1 MGVHHGGWDNL
12 QQLHQTSQPLK
23 CMSLWHAP
31 DLTHD
36 VLFLL
41 KSFLGEALKKRKHH
55 LFIQWL
61 MSVWYSPV
69 LSKKVC
75 VCVGRVYKKGE
86 KIPQKETDA
95 RSNVLLTVNLEPLS
109 FEML

>member
-1 MGVHHGGWDNL
+1 
-12 QQLHQTSQPLK
+12 
-23 CMSLWHAP
+23 
-31 DLTHD
+31 
-36 VLFLL
+36 
-41 KSFLGEALKKRKHH
+41 
-55 LFIQWL
+55 